1 MLRTLFALALVFT
14 LSIRADINTKNR
26 WVQEH
31 LGILAPTTTPAAQIR
46 VIENHD
52 PVQPNARG
60 GKPLRIVDQEFTRGL
75 YCHAASHLEITFP
88 ARVMHFSAKIGVD
101 SNEQTKPG
109 KGSVIFFVAAGGKEL
124 FTSPVMREGMKARA
138 VDLDLPGADSLTLIV
153 QDAGD
158 GIACDQADWADAK
171 VKLEDGR
178 EMWVGD
184 FPITADQGTPV
195 PFSFYYGE
203 QESRQFLASCART
216 VDSKKLDAHRT
227 QHTIT
232 YTHPGGLVVR
242 CVAVDYDDFPAIEW
256 TTYFKNAGKSDSAP
270 LQNIRGLDVTLARP
284 PKGDEFVLHYSK
296 GSPAGPTDY
305 RPFELKLGAEES
317 KRLATEGGR
326 PTNTFLPYFNIAQG
340 NKGTIAVLG
349 WPGQWSADF
358 VRNDGNELH
367 VTAGQVLTHFVLHAG
382 EEVRGPL
389 GVLLFYDGDWIDG
402 QNLWRRWF
410 IAHNLPRTPTLE
422 GEAPAEPVARSTEN
436 GSAGASPSRGQIPG
450 PQLLACSSHQFH
462 EMINA
467 NEQNQ
472 IQFIDRYL
480 QEGLKLDYWWM
491 DAGWYQ
497 TDSDWPKTGTWEVD
511 TKRFPHG
518 LRAISDHAHAKGVKT
533 IVWHEPERVAPE
545 TWLDEKHPDWLLG
558 KDGEQKLLNL
568 GNPEARDWAIEHFSK
583 LITEQGIDLYRQD
596 FNIDPLSFWHGND
609 APDRQGIT
617 EIKHIEGYLAFW
629 DALLARHPGLRIDSC
644 ASGGRRN
651 DLETLRRSVPLL
663 RSDYILEP
671 TGQQLHTYGIS
682 LWIPYYGTGINSI
695 DPYIFR
701 SQAVISATACYD
713 VRRTDYDYETLRKLV
728 AQWRDYAKYY
738 LADYYPLT
746 PYARDEDEWI
756 AWEFFDPGKGKG
768 IVQAF
773 RRAKCDG
780 DHLDVKLRGLDP
792 NTKYVATDVDT
803 NELRD
808 LAGASLTITAT
819 SRYAAKVFLIRKK

>member
-1 MLRTLFALALVFT
+1 MVRTFFAIALVCT
-14 LSIRADINTKNR
+14 LSIRADMNTKNQ

-31 LGILAPTTTPAAQIR
+31 LRIQGAKTKPTAQVR

-52 PVQPNARG
+52 PVQANSRG
-60 GKPLRIVDQEFTRGL
+60 GKPLNVAGTQFTRGL

-88 ARVMHFSAKIGVD
+88 ARVMHFTAKIGVD

-109 KGSVIFFVAAGGKEL
+109 KGSVVFFVAAGGKAL
-124 FTSPVMREGMKARA
+124 FTSPMMREGMKPRD
-138 VDLDLPGADSLTLIV
+138 VDLDLPGAESLTLIV
-153 QDAGD
+153 QDGGD

-178 EMWVGD
+178 ELWLGD

-195 PFSFYYGE
+195 PFSFRYGE
-203 QESRQFLASCART
+203 QESRQFLAASART
-216 VDSKKLDAHRT
+216 IESKALGAHRT
-227 QHTIT
+227 QHTMT
-232 YTHPGGLVVR
+232 YTHPSGLVVR

-256 TTYFKNAGKSDSAP
+256 TTYFKNTGTSDSAV
-270 LQNIRGLDVTLARP
+270 LQNLRGLDVTLARP
-284 PKGDEFVLHYSK
+284 PKSNEFVLHYSK

-317 KRLATEGGR
+317 KHLATEGGR
-326 PTNTFLPYFNIAQG
+326 PTNTTLPYFNIAQC

-358 VRNDGNELH
+358 IRNDGNELH
-367 VTAGQVLTHFVLHAG
+367 VTAGQELTHFILHPG

-389 GVLLFYDGDWIDG
+389 GVLLFYDGNWIDG

-410 IAHNLPRTPTLE
+410 IAHNVPRTNDGL
-422 GEAPAEPVARSTEN
+422 
-436 GSAGASPSRGQIPG
+436 PG

-472 IQFIDRYL
+472 NQFIDRYL

-497 TDSDWPKTGTWEVD
+497 TDADWPKTGTWEVD

-533 IVWHEPERVAPE
+533 IVWHEPERVAPG
-545 TWLDEKHPDWLLG
+545 TWLYEKHPDWLLG
-558 KDGEQKLLNL
+558 KDGQQKLLNL
-568 GNPEARDWAIEHFSK
+568 GNIDARNWAIEHFSQ
-583 LITEQGIDLYRQD
+583 LITKQGIDLYRQD
-596 FNIDPLSFWHGND
+596 FNIDPLPFWRDND

-617 EIKHIEGYLAFW
+617 EIKHVEGYLAFW
-629 DALLARHPGLRIDSC
+629 DGLLARHPGLRIDSC

-671 TGQQLHTYGIS
+671 TGQQLHTYGLS

-713 VRRTDYDYETLRKLV
+713 MRRTDYDYEALRKLV

-756 AWEFFDPGKGKG
+756 AWEFFDPAKGEG

-773 RRAKCDG
+773 RRTKCESDYV
-780 DHLDVKLRGLDP
+780 DLTLRGLDP
-792 NTKYVATDVDT
+792 AQTYTVTDIDT
-803 NELRD
+803 NQSQELH
-808 LAGASLTITAT
+808 GT
-819 SRYAAKVFLIRKK
+819 SIRIDSPSKPSAKVLLIRRK